1 MLEWQL
7 LHQKSSD
14 QYSWHIAGS
23 LILIS
28 VFLFSKDVGWEA
40 LATKPY
46 TDVLLALNWQ
56 TQKQWER
63 WLIAL
68 FTSLAQT
75 LKRNRFWRYTCV
87 ISADVNTGV
96 NTSWTELWEIYWPIR
111 LTNSGL
117 GSAFFVLSS
126 IARFVWVC
134 MKYIHMRYWPSVRS
148 KWLDIGRDFFLF
160 FYVFRNGDEV
170 SVQKKK
176 WKKNEAN
183 IQDSLYSK
191 RFRFDKNQEWLV
203 CFESREWKPTVF
215 VAQ

>member
-46 TDVLLALNWQ
+46 TDVLLASNWQ

-63 WLIAL
+63 WPIAL
-68 FTSLAQT
+68 FISLAQT

-87 ISADVNTGV
+87 ISAEV
-96 NTSWTELWEIYWPIR
+96 NTSWTELQEKGRP
-111 LTNSGL
+111 LTYTSDKSRAQKCIFL
-117 GSAFFVLSS
+117 LSS
-126 IARFVWVC
+126 LARFVRVC
-134 MKYIHMRYWPSVRS
+134 IKYIHMRYWPSVRS
-148 KWLDIGRDFFLF
+148 KWLDIGRVLF
-160 FYVFRNGDEV
+160 FFCFFMHWDEV
-170 SVQKKK
+170 SVHKKVEK
-176 WKKNEAN
+176 E
-183 IQDSLYSK
+183 
-191 RFRFDKNQEWLV
+191 RG
-203 CFESREWKPTVF
+203 
-215 VAQ
+215 

>member
-1 MLEWQL
+1 MADIHIEMLEWQL

-46 TDVLLALNWQ
+46 TDVLLASNWQ

-63 WLIAL
+63 WPIAL
-68 FTSLAQT
+68 FISLAQT
-75 LKRNRFWRYTCV
+75 LKRNRFRRYTCV

-96 NTSWTELWEIYWPIR
+96 NTSMNRITRKRKSTDLYVWQIPGSEVHFLYCLP
-111 LTNSGL
+111 LPDL
-117 GSAFFVLSS
+117 YGSAWNIFICV
-126 IARFVWVC
+126 
-134 MKYIHMRYWPSVRS
+134 
-148 KWLDIGRDFFLF
+148 IGQAFGQNGWILAEFSFLF

-170 SVQKKK
+170 SVQIKVEK
-176 WKKNEAN
+176 E
-183 IQDSLYSK
+183 
-191 RFRFDKNQEWLV
+191 RG
-203 CFESREWKPTVF
+203 
-215 VAQ
+215 